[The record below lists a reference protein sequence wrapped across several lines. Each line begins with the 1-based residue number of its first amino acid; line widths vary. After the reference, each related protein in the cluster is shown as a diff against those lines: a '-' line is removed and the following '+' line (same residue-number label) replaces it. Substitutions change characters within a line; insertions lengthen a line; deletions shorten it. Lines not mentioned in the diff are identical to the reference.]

1 VAYNKV
7 YALKYRKLDENDTQD
22 SMRAELFPVREE
34 VQSSRL
40 WLYALRNSPEEF
52 QKLVGGSA
60 ALFEMVGEKIFL
72 TISNIYFFNQ
82 SKGM

>member
-1 VAYNKV
+1 
-7 YALKYRKLDENDTQD
+7 
-22 SMRAELFPVREE
+22 MRAELFPVREE

-40 WLYALRNSPEEF
+40 WLYALRNSPGEF